1 MTLNRKNILL
11 FILVLSAFFAAIY
24 YDKLQV
30 VGSFLAL
37 LGGFI
42 ALFNYINSLKI
53 KRLEWL
59 LQLFHRYMD
68 EKKFRRIRYIIVFRV
83 QPEYNVLKDLMENRD
98 IRKVDRSVDEFED
111 SLIMDM
117 DDYLNFF
124 ELVSTFWA
132 KGELKRVEIETLYH
146 DYIKYLWQIDFTH
159 AYITSWGF
167 ESLTKLA
174 TEFFGKGPL
183 EDNSLPTSN
192 NSAK

>member
-1 MTLNRKNILL
+1 MFVHKYRQIGLAFAGLL
-11 FILVLSAFFAAIY
+11 VFVAAVYLGKLPEFGALVALSGGVIAI
-24 YDKLQV
+24 
-30 VGSFLAL
+30 S
-37 LGGFI
+37 
-42 ALFNYINSLKI
+42 NYVRTSKI

-83 QPEYNVLKDLMENRD
+83 QPEFDRLRDLMNR
-98 IRKVDRSVDEFED
+98 RAERQVDRPVEDFEQ

-124 ELVSTFWA
+124 ELVATLWDR
-132 KGELKRVEIETLYH
+132 GELKIEEIKILYH

-159 AYITSWGF
+159 AYITTWGF

-174 TEFFGKGPL
+174 TELFGKGPL
-183 EDNSLPTSN
+183 TDTANPNIS
-192 NSAK
+192 